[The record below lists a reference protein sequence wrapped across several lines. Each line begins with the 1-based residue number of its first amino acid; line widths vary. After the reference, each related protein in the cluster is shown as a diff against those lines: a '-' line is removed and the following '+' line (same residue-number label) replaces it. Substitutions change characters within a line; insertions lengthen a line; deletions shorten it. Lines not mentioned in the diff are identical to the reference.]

1 MVVSALAEA
10 HSERD
15 QRSGSCLR
23 DTTRTK
29 LMLRAPGGSIPVTGI
44 FKNFNTIEE
53 FKATDPKK
61 ELFNQLTDSVS

>member
-1 MVVSALAEA
+1 VSLVFMMV
-10 HSERD
+10 
-15 QRSGSCLR
+15 
-23 DTTRTK
+23 
-29 LMLRAPGGSIPVTGI
+29 RAPGGSIPVNGI

>member
-1 MVVSALAEA
+1 MV
-10 HSERD
+10 
-15 QRSGSCLR
+15 
-23 DTTRTK
+23 
-29 LMLRAPGGSIPVTGI
+29 RAPSGSIPVTGI